1 MSPHEENPKKS
12 VPLDEIR
19 RVVKIMKDND
29 LSAFVFENDGFR
41 IKIERGGAAPPAAA
55 PAISHTPAVAAAAP
69 TPVTTPE
76 PVAAPPQAE
85 GEEITSPMV
94 GTFYRASSP
103 EAAPFVSEG
112 DSVKEGQT
120 LCIIEA
126 MKVMNEIKAEK
137 GGTITAVL
145 AEDATPVQFGQG
157 LFLIK

>member
-1 MSPHEENPKKS
+1 MSPQEENPKKS

-41 IKIERGGAAPPAAA
+41 IKIERGGAAPAPATTTLAPAPAAV
-55 PAISHTPAVAAAAP
+55 PSTPVAA
-69 TPVTTPE
+69 PE
-76 PVAAPPQAE
+76 PVATPPQAE

-103 EAAPFVSEG
+103 GAAPFVNEG
-112 DSVKEGQT
+112 DTVKEGQT

-157 LFLIK
+157 LFRIK

>member
-1 MSPHEENPKKS
+1 MSPQEENPKKS

-41 IKIERGGAAPPAAA
+41 IKIERGGKAPSAATQALVPA
-55 PAISHTPAVAAAAP
+55 PAVAAASAP
-69 TPVTTPE
+69 VVTPE
-76 PVAAPPQAE
+76 PVATPRQAE

-94 GTFYRASSP
+94 GTFYRAPSP
-103 EAAPFVSEG
+103 EAKPFVSEG
-112 DSVKEGQT
+112 DDVTEGQT

-137 GGTITAVL
+137 GGKITAILVD
-145 AEDATPVQFGQG
+145 DATPVQFGQG
-157 LFLIK
+157 LFRIK